1 MNMPQF
7 NGPEK
12 LIKTA
17 EDMAGL
23 RIAGKLASEVLEMI
37 GEYVVAGVTTEKLD
51 QICHDYI
58 VDQQQ
63 AIPACLGYR
72 GFPKSVC
79 TSVNHVVCHGI
90 PSPDKVLKNGD
101 IINIDVTVIKD
112 GYFGDTSKMYFVG
125 EPPILAKRLT
135 DTAQRAM
142 YAGMK
147 LVKPGTQLGDIGEAI
162 QAVVEEERF
171 SVVRE
176 YCGHGIGQVFHEE
189 PQILH
194 YGKAG
199 TGLTLKEGMV
209 FTIEP
214 MVNAGVWQTKLMN
227 DDWTVITKDRK
238 LSAQWEHTMAVTATG
253 VEVFTQR
260 DEEDLSFLS
269 A

>member
-147 LVKPGTQLGDIGEAI
+147 LVKPGTQLGDIGAAI